1 MVLVGDVYRISLL
14 VVCGVVVC
22 TAGWGLSSDC
32 GRILGLH
39 EKGPP
44 LQPNKREEFVTKM
57 QVWLSIK
64 KWFWAPE

>member
-22 TAGWGLSSDC
+22 TAGGGGWAVIVLEF
-32 GRILGLH
+32 GLH

-44 LQPNKREEFVTKM
+44 LQPNKRKEFVTKI

-64 KWFWAPE
+64 KCFWAPG